1 MGYLINELSQK
12 SRYHLSKHRY
22 LELRHHR
29 LQYQEWKERLADIT
43 DISAIDP
50 ERLGSNQISNE
61 TERIALEKSMLRSK
75 ITYVEKIAMETDTS
89 LWVYILK
96 GVTEEGVTYTYLRNM
111 MDIPC
116 SKNMYYDR
124 YRRFFWLMDRNDR

>member
-124 YRRFFWLMDRNDR
+124 YRRFFWLMDRNDH